1 MSTASGSG
9 SGLTVRAI
17 ALHPVKSA
25 AARPVHSCH
34 VGPTGITDDRRW
46 MVVDS
51 DGDMLTAREIPA
63 LLHVLADTPL
73 TAPGLDEPLRLR
85 CHGLESLSID
95 GSPGEQRS
103 AHVFGRAVRVDVVHR
118 AAGWLQE
125 ALGLGGVQL
134 VRHLA
139 HPGEQAALQDAAAV
153 SLATT
158 TSLQQVSSWA
168 DDDLAPR
175 RFRGNLLLS
184 GDVEPFAEDAW
195 TTVRIGDDVVLT
207 ARKPISRCLL
217 TTIDPDDL
225 TSGPEP
231 LRSLARHHRID
242 GTPRFG
248 LGLHVVHGGVIN
260 IGDRVTLEG

>member
-1 MSTASGSG
+1 MA
-9 SGLTVRAI
+9 AI

-25 AARPVHSCH
+25 SARSVQTCR

-51 DGDMLTAREIPA
+51 VGDMLTAREIPP
-63 LLHVLADTPL
+63 LLRVVADTPL
-73 TAPGLDEPLRLR
+73 TAPGLDAPLRLR
-85 CHGLESLSID
+85 FPGLESLSID

-103 AHVFGRAVRVDVVHR
+103 AQVFGRAVRVDVVHQ

-139 HPGEQAALQDAAAV
+139 HPGERAALQDAAAV
-153 SLATT
+153 SITT
-158 TSLQQVSSWA
+158 TASLQQVSSWA
-168 DDDLAPR
+168 DDDLAPS

-184 GDVEPFAEDAW
+184 GDIEPFAEDAW
-195 TTVRIGDDVVLT
+195 TTVRIGDDVVLS

-248 LGLHVVHGGVIN
+248 LGLHVVHGGEISL
-260 IGDRVTLEG
+260 GDRVTLER